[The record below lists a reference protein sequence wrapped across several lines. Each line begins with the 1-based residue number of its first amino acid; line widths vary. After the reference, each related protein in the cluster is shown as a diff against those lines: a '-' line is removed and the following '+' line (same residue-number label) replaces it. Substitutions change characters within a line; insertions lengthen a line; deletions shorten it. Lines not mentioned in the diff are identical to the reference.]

1 MNHHTQVC
9 WQRPRRCGPDEYELS
24 WLFDKGEFHED
35 REVLNCPVFICHL
48 VAGEGCLA
56 AGTPVD
62 DLQSLVEKTF
72 LLGSFNRPPDGFD
85 VVVLVCQIGVV
96 PVHPDPE
103 VFQNP
108 CLGLDVFF
116 CESLAVG
123 DEPAYSD
130 NILNILFRA

>member
-1 MNHHTQVC
+1 LVASSSDDLLQPLLGKNELVSLDFHQDVGLVRVNHHTQVC

-72 LLGSFNRPPDGFD
+72 LLGSFNRPPDG
-85 VVVLVCQIGVV
+85 
-96 PVHPDPE
+96 
-103 VFQNP
+103 
-108 CLGLDVFF
+108 
-116 CESLAVG
+116 
-123 DEPAYSD
+123 
-130 NILNILFRA
+130 